1 MLSCGALGGSGGIA
15 TLAANGSCTVYDR
28 DPQRDHEN
36 EGTRMLDGRRKRERD
51 IRQRATAVKQSRSRC
66 PCNWTR
72 REDDDAP
79 FKKLPDCRG
88 SLLFQPLIQTFNRCC
103 ARTSA
108 SGMSPLL
115 NVSDRC
121 PRNVDSFGLFPATG

>member
-1 MLSCGALGGSGGIA
+1 MAVAESQRWLPTEVAP
-15 TLAANGSCTVYDR
+15 CTTAIR
-28 DPQRDHEN
+28 N
-36 EGTRMLDGRRKRERD
+36 ETTRTTERECWMEGERERERD

-108 SGMSPLL
+108 SGMSSLL
-115 NVSDRC
+115 NVSDRW